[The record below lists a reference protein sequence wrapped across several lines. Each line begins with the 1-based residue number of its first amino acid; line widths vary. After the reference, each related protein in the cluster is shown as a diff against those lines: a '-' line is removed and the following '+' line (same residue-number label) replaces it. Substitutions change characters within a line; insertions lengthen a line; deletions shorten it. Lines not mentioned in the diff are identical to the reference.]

1 MRSDSNLDSHGRG
14 VRRCSPPSR
23 SLEGLNGCYRRP
35 SATDERPHPTKL
47 RLAEAGFH
55 APLDLVDGHCV
66 ARVGRRSILIDAKA
80 AQAAGA
86 DPRSLALS
94 WGSRQLLEQVGAWPV
109 PATEI
114 HQIHVSRKGQ
124 FGRSMI
130 TRDEHSVPALG
141 YVTRYGDL
149 VTVLAGVVSSQPG
162 RDRCVTDAGA
172 LRAELTRI
180 RALGGEQV
188 VMSNTELL
196 KQTVSNYKR
205 LRERRIVFGFGV
217 TYATSPD
224 QAAAIPEMV
233 KRIVEESGKLR
244 FDRAHLK
251 AFGESSLDYEVVY
264 IVLDPDFGLYMN
276 EQQRINLSLMR
287 ELDAM
292 GVGFAF
298 PTRTVVLDGSA
309 PLRVAQVPAESP
321 VA

>member
-1 MRSDSNLDSHGRG
+1 MALTRSRVVVAGGPLAERLSAYAGRDDVVVLALPRGGVPVDQPLPSGTVEQADCTRTLFGRRALDLCRGALALRVLGVTLATREIAEREMQFRG
-14 VRRCSPPSR
+14 VGIF
-23 SLEGLNGCYRRP
+23 LHGFNEGVAIEEPYVQ
-35 SATDERPHPTKL
+35 DEDGDNVAIAVDKPF
-47 RLAEAGFH
+47 EVGDFIVFGSVAGT
-55 APLDLVDGHCV
+55 VET
-66 ARVGRRSILIDAKA
+66 VGVK
-80 AQAAGA
+80 
-86 DPRSLALS
+86 
-94 WGSRQLLEQVGAWPV
+94 
-109 PATEI
+109 T
-114 HQIHVSRKGQ
+114 
-124 FGRSMI
+124 
-130 TRDEHSVPALG
+130 
-141 YVTRYGDL
+141 
-149 VTVLAGVVSSQPG
+149 
-162 RDRCVTDAGA
+162 
-172 LRAELTRI
+172 TRI